1 MNNNR
6 FPHFPP
12 LVRWLGFVIP
22 VRRVLGFAIP
32 HLLLTACD
40 PGRHERMQQELAA
53 LQAMNQ
59 ADSVL
64 TNDSLAQA
72 LADYF
77 DRHGTAN
84 EQMEAHYLLGR
95 TYADRGEAPAALAAY
110 HDAIDRS
117 GVGEDSDVEGDLKSP
132 PTDCN
137 YHQLCRVYAQMAKI
151 FYQQNL
157 LKENLECLDKYLLY
171 GWKAKDTLSV
181 INAYAHKI
189 PTFERLCADD
199 GAMRLKMEDSI
210 IYIGNILYEQFYKKE
225 GYGRIASKYFA
236 TVIPTLIDRGM
247 KERAWHF
254 IEIYERESG
263 YFDSLGNIEPGREV
277 FYNCKARYFEAVN
290 RLDSA
295 EYYLRKELA
304 SGKDYMNQNMAS
316 KYLSRLFLKTNMPDS
331 AAKYAIYSYD
341 MNDSLY
347 AQMATAEVEK
357 AQNMFNYTRHKELAI
372 SEKERADRE
381 QAHFRFLA
389 GVLVIGGAVLFFMVW
404 KKKKER
410 EAERKEYEE
419 NRRMLVRLQEE
430 KKSLMAVVTNYEN
443 LNSELEGSMEIF
455 KANATKLNE
464 IIGRKSEEIK
474 QLEEKVERYSRS
486 MHTAGDTVETRYKA
500 SSLYEALECKVRKG
514 MRMTDEDLTALDIFA
529 KEHMPALCSLL
540 ISNGV
545 DDEKKCRTCFL
556 FRLHLNVKDVSNLL
570 GVTSPYIS
578 QISKD
583 ILNLLFSE
591 TGSSKEL
598 KKKLE
603 NLDKAT

>member
-1 MNNNR
+1 MT
-6 FPHFPP
+6 F
-12 LVRWLGFVIP
+12 IMP
-22 VRRVLGFAIP
+22 VAA
-32 HLLLTACD
+32 LLLAACT
-40 PGRHERMQQELAA
+40 GSHHARMQQELAV

-59 ADSVL
+59 ANSLL

-72 LADYF
+72 LADWF
-77 DRHGTAN
+77 DDHGTPN

-95 TYADRGEAPAALAAY
+95 THADRGEAPAALAAY
-110 HDAIDRS
+110 HDAADRA
-117 GVGEDSDVEGDLKSP
+117 D
-132 PTDCN
+132 TTAADCD
-137 YHQLCRVYAQMAKI
+137 YRQLCRVYAQMAGI

-157 LKENLECLDKYLLY
+157 LKDNLECLQHYIEY
-171 GWKAKDTLSV
+171 GWRGKDTASA
-181 INAYAHKI
+181 INGYGHKMS
-189 PTFERLCADD
+189 TFDRLQ
-199 GAMRLKMEDSI
+199 MHDSI
-210 IYIGNILYEQFYKKE
+210 ISIGDYLYEQFYKEKA
-225 GYGRIASKYFA
+225 YKRMASRYFA
-236 TVIPTLIDRGM
+236 AVIPSLLHKGM
-247 KERAWHF
+247 NERARLF
-254 IEIYERESG
+254 IDIYEKESG
-263 YFDSLGNIEPGREV
+263 YFDSLGNIVRGREV

-295 EYYLRKELA
+295 EYYLRKELT
-304 SGKDYMNQNMAS
+304 SGKDYINQNMAS

-357 AQNMFNYTRHKELAI
+357 AQNMYNYTRHKEQAI
-372 SEKERADRE
+372 HEKERADRE
-381 QAHFRFLA
+381 QGRFRVL
-389 GVLVIGGAVLFFMVW
+389 VVLLVIGGAVLFFMVW

-410 EAERKEYEE
+410 EAERREYEE

-455 KANATKLNE
+455 KANAAKLNE

-486 MHTAGDTVETRYKA
+486 MDAAGDTVETHYKA
-500 SSLYEALECKVRKG
+500 SGLYEALESKVRKG

-540 ISNGV
+540 MSNGV

-583 ILNLLFSE
+583 MLNSLFSE

-603 NLDKAT
+603 YLDKAT